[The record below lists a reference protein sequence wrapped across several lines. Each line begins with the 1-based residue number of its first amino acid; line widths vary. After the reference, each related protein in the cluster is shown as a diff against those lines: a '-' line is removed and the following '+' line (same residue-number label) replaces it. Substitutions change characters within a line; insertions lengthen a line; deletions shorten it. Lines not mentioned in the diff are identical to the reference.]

1 MTNKISSINELKDE
15 VKDTQRLVIRA
26 ANSDDTDVEEWS
38 FIEKKLQVISKHLSQ
53 HIQHDNMNE
62 LNASEKSVIKLIHQY
77 YIEMVD
83 LIATKKQLV
92 SEELRNLANREKLKS
107 TYSK

>member
-1 MTNKISSINELKDE
+1 MITKTSTLNDLKEE

-26 ANSDDTDVEEWS
+26 ANTNETDIAEWS
-38 FIEKKLQVISKHLSQ
+38 FIEKKLQVISNHLNQ
-53 HIQHDNMNE
+53 HIQQDNMNE
-62 LNASEKSVIKLIHQY
+62 LGASERSVLKFIHQY

-83 LIATKKQLV
+83 LIATRKQSV
-92 SEELRNLANREKLKS
+92 SEELRNLGNREKLKT